1 MTLSSTDITPALAEL
16 IVTQT
21 PPDDAIDA
29 ARQGVLDFVASALPV
44 TQGAVADAGL
54 VALKQVFRDDDTL
67 SHSLRL
73 GYAGHALDFD
83 DFHPAF
89 RGHPS
94 TVILPALFAL
104 AAEIPTVTETD
115 FLSAYVIGVEVAGR
129 GGLAS
134 GPRHYAQGFHNTAT
148 LGTIAAAAAA
158 SRLANASVTQTQ
170 QSLGLAATQA
180 AGLRAQFGT
189 DAKPLHA
196 GLAARAGLTAVKLA
210 FAGFAGNSRQVL
222 EAFLATHGEGQQQPA
237 RWTADWGQPWRILS
251 PGLEFKRFAT
261 CSGTHSAADA
271 ALILRAR
278 WLARYAARNRS
289 LTDDIVR
296 ITVRFPSGADAAP
309 FIRRA
314 ATGIE
319 ARFSLEYVIAAA
331 LVDGTLSLTRF
342 GPDPVDPSLA
352 ALADR
357 VTRIVDPNAPPDE
370 LNPEARFHEVTLC
383 LRDGEQLTA
392 RVTRQDTLAH
402 PANLEEKLRQNL
414 ATLPQPDSAQVR
426 EHCRLQTPGD
436 LRALIPLLLN

>member
-1 MTLSSTDITPALAEL
+1 MTLSSSDITPALAEL
-16 IVTQT
+16 IVTST
-21 PPDDAIDA
+21 PPDDAINA
-29 ARQGVLDFVASALPV
+29 ARQGVIDFVASALPV

-54 VALKQVFRDDDTL
+54 IALKQVFSGDDSL

-104 AAEIPTVTETD
+104 AAEIPSVTERD
-115 FLSAYVIGVEVAGR
+115 FLAAYVIGVEVAGR
-129 GGLAS
+129 SGLAS

-148 LGTIAAAAAA
+148 LGTLAAA
-158 SRLANASVTQTQ
+158 SRLANASVAQTQ
-170 QSLGLAATQA
+170 NSLGLAATQA
-180 AGLRAQFGT
+180 AGLRAQFGS

-210 FAGFAGNSRQVL
+210 LAGFAGNPRQVL
-222 EAFLATHGEGQQQPA
+222 EAFLATHGEGQQQPE

-271 ALILRAR
+271 ALRLRAQWR
-278 WLARYAARNRS
+278 ARYADSGRS
-289 LTDDIVR
+289 LTEDIDH
-296 ITVRFPSGADAAP
+296 ITVRFPPGGDTAP

-314 ATGIE
+314 TTGIE
-319 ARFSLEYVIAAA
+319 ARFSLEYVIATA
-331 LVDGTLSLTRF
+331 LVDGSQSLTRF
-342 GPDPVDPSLA
+342 GPEPVDPVIS

-357 VTRIVDPNAPPDE
+357 VTRSADPSAPPDE
-370 LNPEARFHEVTLC
+370 LNPEARFHEVTLY
-383 LRDGEQLTA
+383 LRDGEQLKA

-402 PANLEEKLRQNL
+402 PADLGEKLRQNL
-414 ATLPQPDSAQVR
+414 ATLPQPDSEQVL
-426 EHCRLQTPGD
+426 EQCRLQRSGD
-436 LRALIPLLLN
+436 LRALLPLLLN

>member
-1 MTLSSTDITPALAEL
+1 MTLPSSDITSALAEL
-16 IVTQT
+16 VVTST
-21 PPDDAIDA
+21 PPDDTLHA
-29 ARQGVLDFVASALPV
+29 ARRGVLDFVASALPV

-54 VALKQVFRDDDTL
+54 IALKQVFSGDDSL
-67 SHSLRL
+67 SRSLRL

-104 AAEIPTVTETD
+104 AAEIPTVTEMD

-134 GPRHYAQGFHNTAT
+134 SPRHYAQGFHNTAT
-148 LGTIAAAAAA
+148 LGTLAAAAAA
-158 SRLANASVTQTQ
+158 SRLANASVAQTQ
-170 QSLGLAATQA
+170 NSLGLAATQA
-180 AGLRAQFGT
+180 AGLRAQFGS

-210 FAGFAGNSRQVL
+210 LAGFAGRPRQVL
-222 EAFLATHGEGQQQPA
+222 EAFLATHGEGQQQPE

-271 ALILRAR
+271 ALILRAQ
-278 WLARYAARNRS
+278 WIARYSDSNRS
-289 LTDDIVR
+289 LIEDIDH
-296 ITVRFPSGADAAP
+296 ITVRFPPGGDTAP
-309 FIRRA
+309 FIRHA
-314 ATGIE
+314 ATGVE
-319 ARFSLEYVIAAA
+319 ARFSLEYVIATA
-331 LVDGTLSLTRF
+331 LVDGSQSLTRF
-342 GPDPVDPSLA
+342 GPEPVDPVIS

-357 VTRIVDPNAPPDE
+357 VTRRADPNAPPDE
-370 LNPEARFHEVTLC
+370 LNPEARFHEVTLY

-402 PANLEEKLRQNL
+402 PADLGEKLRQNL
-414 ATLPQPDSAQVR
+414 ATLPQLDSEQVL
-426 EHCRLQTPGD
+426 EQCRLQNSGD
-436 LRALIPLLLN
+436 LRALLPLLLN